1 MNNKN
6 RNIPEEILKIIHSGD
21 VYSRLEKIGSK
32 YNLHLDQ
39 LGDLNIATE
48 KTMVG
53 KLKSSKFIETISK
66 NLNISEET
74 AENIANDINREIM
87 DPIRSSLQKM
97 QEEENTET
105 EEEYQTIQKPEKNPT
120 ITQQTTTPQTP
131 TTSQIPKA
139 ETVTPQ
145 INNTPSQN
153 TEPPVFVAKT
163 IAIPKPEPVAIPAIR
178 PKTLDEAGRF
188 TIEKPP
194 VGIPQYKDESIK
206 KEVILGMIEDEGIND
221 PEPITI
227 SVPSYIPEKS
237 NYTPPAPTPTPTPA
251 PVQTNTETPI
261 VKAPPQIEKKSYTVD
276 PYREQI

>member
-1 MNNKN
+1 MNNTNIK
-6 RNIPEEILKIIHSGD
+6 IPEEILKIIHSGD
-21 VYSRLEKIGSK
+21 VYSKLEKIGNK

-74 AENIANDINREIM
+74 AENIANDINQEIM
-87 DPIRSSLQKM
+87 DSIRSSLQKM
-97 QEEENTET
+97 QQEDNSEP
-105 EEEYQTIQKPEKNPT
+105 EEEYQTIQKPEKNPI
-120 ITQQTTTPQTP
+120 ITQQTPITP
-131 TTSQIPKA
+131 QIPKK
-139 ETVTPQ
+139 EPVTTQ

-163 IAIPKPEPVAIPAIR
+163 IAIPKPEPVANPVIR
-178 PKTLDEAGRF
+178 PKTLEEAGRF

-206 KEVILGMIEDEGIND
+206 KEVILGMIEDEKIEN

-227 SVPSYIPEKS
+227 SVPSYIPEK
-237 NYTPPAPTPTPTPA
+237 NTNTPPVPKP
-251 PVQTNTETPI
+251 QTQVETPKVI
-261 VKAPPQIEKKSYTVD
+261 PEKKPYTVD